1 MRQSLAEQSRAE
13 QSRAEQSRAEQSRAE
28 QSRLTSA
35 SFGVCESGWEWENSS
50 WVKKLNKKFRQT
62 ISFGTIKMLW
72 RAESMRL
79 AS

>member
-1 MRQSLAEQSRAE
+1 MRQSL
-13 QSRAEQSRAEQSRAE
+13 AEQSRAEQSRAE

-35 SFGVCESGWEWENSS
+35 SFGVCESGWQASSWEHAGLG

-79 AS
+79 VS